1 MHFRLVILVM
11 LLAVSPAWG
20 QGFRSR
26 GRPSADGIAAAD
38 VVQAEGV
45 ITSLT
50 RLKDGKIKMKIAEL
64 QDSEEKKEKPETQTF
79 TLDWRTM
86 VYKLTDRNRQIFK
99 EQDKI
104 EDVVEDVNKLHHR
117 LKDLPDKESRLLAS
131 YRGSVYVYSSGW
143 VDAHES
149 IDPFAAADLS
159 EALRAYQ
166 REEEERRNHYGPG
179 VKLRVDMT
187 VIVFAGRSNDTT
199 YAVLVTGKKAP
210 AKKEKEKPP
219 AESPG
224 KAKETEAA
232 RKLKF
237 AKGLSRDAENAMG
250 AERER
255 LSRLAKARLQEVIDK
270 YPGTTAALEAKKLL
284 EDK

>member
-1 MHFRLVILVM
+1 M

-38 VVQAEGV
+38 VVQAQGV

-50 RLKDGKIKMKIAEL
+50 RSKDGKVKMKIAEL

-86 VYKLTDRNRQIFK
+86 VYKLTDRNRQIFR

-104 EDVVEDVNKLHHR
+104 DDVVEDVNKLHHR
-117 LKDLPDKESRLLAS
+117 LKDLPEKESRLLSS

-143 VDAHES
+143 VNVDES
-149 IDPFAAADLS
+149 INPFAAADLS

-187 VIVFAGRSNDTT
+187 VVVFAGRSNDTT

-210 AKKEKEKPP
+210 PKKEKPA

-232 RKLKF
+232 RKLKY

-250 AERER
+250 ADRER
-255 LSRLAKARLQEVIDK
+255 LNRLAKARLQEVVDK
-270 YPGTTAALEAKKLL
+270 FPGTTAALEAKKLL